1 MSARLSNALPI
12 PRGLLRPLRGSA
24 SPRATRRLRRGRIS
38 PAPRG
43 ECESSPQSRLNC
55 ALPLGAGALG
65 RASAFL
71 QRLPLGLPTPPS
83 RARCIVCSSTVP
95 CLSSRSAGRSP
106 FKVCPSAVDVCF
118 AFPTDFPRGRG
129 RRGRRSRPK
138 PSAAFRCQTS
148 LPRICRARFY
158 ASDGR
163 RPLNWDIAPAGR
175 GGAVAPRWWWRGARR
190 GRGCI
195 LECDL

>member
-1 MSARLSNALPI
+1 MSV
-12 PRGLLRPLRGSA
+12 SA
-24 SPRATRRLRRGRIS
+24 NVYGHQAQPSSSTARRGETDFPDNSNFLIT

-71 QRLPLGLPTPPS
+71 QRARLGLPPPPR
-83 RARCIVCSSTVP
+83 RARCIECASIVP

-106 FKVCPSAVDVCF
+106 FKVCSSAVDVCF

-138 PSAAFRCQTS
+138 PSAAIPSQTS
-148 LPRICRARFY
+148 LLRSCRARFS
-158 ASDGR
+158 AFGGR
-163 RPLNWDIAPAGR
+163 RPLSIERDTTAH
-175 GGAVAPRWWWRGARR
+175 
-190 GRGCI
+190 
-195 LECDL
+195 D